1 MAFGQILKQVIQVQS
16 RRGQNPPHPGL
27 DRVKNV
33 SLRFL
38 LSSLSY
44 VTSPFRCLNR
54 VTLTHGGR
62 NCIVT
67 SKASHPCS
75 PSFANVHIAILSVF
89 ELSVISK
96 ELAYFRRLNSVE
108 RRAQSISVS

>member
-1 MAFGQILKQVIQVQS
+1 MALGQILK
-16 RRGQNPPHPGL
+16 NPPHPGV

-38 LSSLSY
+38 LSSL
-44 VTSPFRCLNR
+44 VHATSPFGCLNR

-67 SKASHPCS
+67 SKASHLCS
-75 PSFANVHIAILSVF
+75 SSFANVHIAILSVF

-96 ELAYFRRLNSVE
+96 ELGYFRRLNGVE